1 MIKTKKTAN
10 LFCRNWLTLKLDV
23 TLLCVLVFVNTENLT
38 AATFHTKLSNMKL
51 RCCLIVRQVRMSRD
65 AAGVEG
71 VHDVLTGQNEE
82 DEDEEGKVTEDEEP
96 RACGVCG
103 DLAKGYHFN
112 ALTCE
117 GCKGFFR

>member
-1 MIKTKKTAN
+1 MNK
-10 LFCRNWLTLKLDV
+10 
-23 TLLCVLVFVNTENLT
+23 
-38 AATFHTKLSNMKL
+38 
-51 RCCLIVRQVRMSRD
+51 
-65 AAGVEG
+65 AAGVQSIREA
-71 VHDVLTGQNEE
+71 LTGHNE
-82 DEDEEGKVTEDEEP
+82 DEDEDGRVTDDEEP

>member
-1 MIKTKKTAN
+1 M
-10 LFCRNWLTLKLDV
+10 
-23 TLLCVLVFVNTENLT
+23 
-38 AATFHTKLSNMKL
+38 SNK
-51 RCCLIVRQVRMSRD
+51 S
-65 AAGVEG
+65 AAGAQTIREA
-71 VHDVLTGQNEE
+71 LTWQNKE
-82 DEDEEGKVTEDEEP
+82 DEDEDEDGKVTDDEEP

>member
-1 MIKTKKTAN
+1 MN
-10 LFCRNWLTLKLDV
+10 EKLDGFQ
-23 TLLCVLVFVNTENLT
+23 TIRE
-38 AATFHTKLSNMKL
+38 
-51 RCCLIVRQVRMSRD
+51 
-65 AAGVEG
+65 
-71 VHDVLTGQNEE
+71 VLTQQNKDDE
-82 DEDEEGKVTEDEEP
+82 DEDGELTEDDEP

>member
-1 MIKTKKTAN
+1 
-10 LFCRNWLTLKLDV
+10 
-23 TLLCVLVFVNTENLT
+23 
-38 AATFHTKLSNMKL
+38 
-51 RCCLIVRQVRMSRD
+51 MSREVSGIQLVHK
-65 AAGVEG
+65 ALTKSHEEVE
-71 VHDVLTGQNEE
+71 D
-82 DEDEEGKVTEDEEP
+82 KVTEDEEP

>member
-1 MIKTKKTAN
+1 MN
-10 LFCRNWLTLKLDV
+10 EKLDGFQ
-23 TLLCVLVFVNTENLT
+23 TIRE
-38 AATFHTKLSNMKL
+38 
-51 RCCLIVRQVRMSRD
+51 
-65 AAGVEG
+65 
-71 VHDVLTGQNEE
+71 VLTQQNKDDE
-82 DEDEEGKVTEDEEP
+82 DEDGKLTEDDEP

>member
-1 MIKTKKTAN
+1 MSIKAPEMET
-10 LFCRNWLTLKLDV
+10 
-23 TLLCVLVFVNTENLT
+23 
-38 AATFHTKLSNMKL
+38 M
-51 RCCLIVRQVRMSRD
+51 
-65 AAGVEG
+65 
-71 VHDVLTGQNEE
+71 HDVFKRQNEE

>member
-1 MIKTKKTAN
+1 
-10 LFCRNWLTLKLDV
+10 
-23 TLLCVLVFVNTENLT
+23 
-38 AATFHTKLSNMKL
+38 
-51 RCCLIVRQVRMSRD
+51 MSD
-65 AAGVEG
+65 KAAGVQTIREA
-71 VHDVLTGQNEE
+71 LAQQNEE
-82 DEDEEGKVTEDEEP
+82 DEDEEGRVTEDEEP

>member
-1 MIKTKKTAN
+1 MSKKATGVQTT
-10 LFCRNWLTLKLDV
+10 RETLT
-23 TLLCVLVFVNTENLT
+23 
-38 AATFHTKLSNMKL
+38 
-51 RCCLIVRQVRMSRD
+51 RQ
-65 AAGVEG
+65 
-71 VHDVLTGQNEE
+71 TEE
-82 DEDEEGKVTEDEEP
+82 DDDEEGKVTEDEEP